1 MSNEADDPPPTKWQ
15 RAMALLMTIKPALEA
30 ASLVAAVIGVI
41 LLVVQTSQ
49 MTKQTEALREDLD
62 QSARQEVF
70 GRTLDAGQVVMQNP
84 LLFRQIRAPAG
95 DPEAVKLK
103 AAIAKNPESVET
115 HRAYQLANFFIDF
128 YDYILSGYPI
138 DQYPALNAPAE
149 DESFVAWSN
158 TIRDFFT
165 SGSLAC
171 SQFISNQ
178 ASYGTSY
185 VERVRGAGLCPGL

>member
-1 MSNEADDPPPTKWQ
+1 MS
-15 RAMALLMTIKPALEA
+15 IKPALEV
-30 ASLVAAVIGVI
+30 ASLVAAVVGVI

-70 GRTLDAGQVVMQNP
+70 SRTLDAGQVVLENP
-84 LLFRQIRAPAG
+84 LLFRQIRAPAN

-103 AAIAKNPESVET
+103 AAIAKNPESMET

-138 DQYPALNAPAE
+138 DQYPALNVVTE
-149 DESFVAWSN
+149 DESFAAWS
-158 TIRDFFT
+158 TTVGDFFT
-165 SGSLAC
+165 PGSLAC

-178 ASYGTSY
+178 ANYGRSY